1 MKITNIHLNHFKR
14 FTDLTISDIPE
25 SAKLIVLVGPNGCG
39 KTSLFEAFYHWYK
52 LNAFSNLGDKDYF
65 IKNDLEFNDN
75 EFTWFRNNV
84 YLEFNQGADLTQNG
98 IKKEFYFRTAYRNES
113 SFCMNSLSRV
123 PDPTQNISY
132 KTLMDNDICVSQNYQ
147 RLVSNTLSGLFDER
161 NNELSVPELRDK
173 LIGKIKQSLE
183 NVFEDLQFSTIGD
196 PLNNGSF
203 YFSKGNSIDY
213 DYKNLSAG
221 EKSAFDLILDLII
234 KSSYYDNAICCIDE
248 PETHMHTS
256 LQSKLLRELYQLV
269 SNDSQLWLA
278 THSIGMLKEAKLL
291 NEEIAGSVV
300 FIDFSN
306 KDFDS
311 KVEIKPSGI
320 DKTLWNCFMNLAFGD
335 FSKLVAP
342 RTIIFCEG
350 NPNGKGNGSFDS
362 SIYNLIFQNKYPDA
376 TFVSIG
382 SCSEIENPENIS
394 MKIIR
399 NLLTKST
406 IIKLVDLDDKSP
418 LEIENLN
425 TQKIKVLTKRHIECY
440 LFDDEIISKL
450 CTANNKQENIQDCLT
465 AKQNAL
471 SESISRG
478 NPSDDIKSA
487 SGGIYNSLKKILGLQ
502 QCGNNVH
509 AFLRDTMAPLVTENT
524 EIYKELE
531 KKIFTDNND

>member
-1 MKITNIHLNHFKR
+1 MKIKKIHLDHFKR

-39 KTSLFEAFYHWYK
+39 KTSLFEAFNHWYK
-52 LNAFSNLGDKDYF
+52 YKSFNVAGDKSYY
-65 IKNDLEFNDN
+65 IKNDLEYVDNDN
-75 EFTWFRNNV
+75 LWFTKHV
-84 YLEFNQGADLTQNG
+84 EIEFNENADLTRDS
-98 IKKEFYFRTAYRNES
+98 IKREFYFRTAYRNES
-113 SFCMNSLSRV
+113 AFIINSLSKV
-123 PDPTQNISY
+123 PDPTQNISHN
-132 KTLMDNDICVSQNYQ
+132 TLMDNDVSVSKNYQ
-147 RLVSNTLSGLFDER
+147 MLVCNTLSGVFDEK
-161 NNELSVPELRDK
+161 NDTLSVQELRDK
-173 LIGKIKQSLE
+173 LIGKIKKSLK
-183 NVFEDLQFSTIGD
+183 NIFDDLQLSSIGE

-203 YFSKGNSIDY
+203 YFSKGNANNF

-256 LQSKLLRELYQLV
+256 LQSKLLRELYSLV
-269 SNDSQLWLA
+269 SDDSQLWLA

-291 NEEIAGSVV
+291 NKEKPGSVV

-320 DKTLWNCFMNLAFGD
+320 DKTLWNRFMDLAFGD

-342 RTIIFCEG
+342 KTIIFCEG
-350 NPNGKGNGSFDS
+350 NPNGKGNRNFDS
-362 SIYNLIFQNKYPDA
+362 SVYNLIFQNKYPDA

-382 SCSEIENPENIS
+382 SCSEIENSENIS
-394 MKIIR
+394 MKIIG

-406 IIKLVDLDDKSP
+406 IIKMVDLDDKSP
-418 LEIENLN
+418 SQIDELN
-425 TQKIKVLTKRHIECY
+425 RQGIKVLSRRHIECY

-450 CTANNKQENIQDCLT
+450 CTINRMPYKIQECLT
-465 AKQNAL
+465 EKNKKIEN
-471 SESISRG
+471 SVTRG

-487 SGGIYNSLKKILGLQ
+487 SGDIYISLKGILGLK
-502 QCGNNVH
+502 QCGNDAH
-509 AFLRDTMAPLVTENT
+509 AFLRDTMAPLVTEDT
-524 EIYKELE
+524 EVYKELE
-531 KKIFTDNND
+531 KIIFINEND